1 MPLEL
6 IPSSHED
13 LLADDT
19 RAFAFLATTM
29 PDGSAQVTPVW
40 FNTDDDYILINSVKG
55 RVKDKNM
62 RSRPM
67 VALAI
72 PDPDDP
78 YRYLQVRGEVIEII
92 EEGAEDHIHTLA
104 GIYLGEPKYKNIK
117 PGDVRVTYKI
127 SPTSASTM
135 G

>member
-1 MPLEL
+1 MTLEI
-6 IPSSHED
+6 IPHSHQD
-13 LLADDT
+13 LLADET

-29 PDGSAQVTPVW
+29 PGGSAQVTPVW
-40 FNTDDDYILINSVKG
+40 FNTDGEYILINSVKG

-62 RSRPM
+62 RVRPK

-72 PDPDDP
+72 PDPEDP
-78 YRYLQVRGEVIEII
+78 YRYLQVRGEVIEIT
-92 EEGAEDHIHTLA
+92 EEDAEDHIHTLA
-104 GIYLGEPKYKNIK
+104 GIYLGEPEFKNLK

-127 SPTSASTM
+127 LPISVSTL